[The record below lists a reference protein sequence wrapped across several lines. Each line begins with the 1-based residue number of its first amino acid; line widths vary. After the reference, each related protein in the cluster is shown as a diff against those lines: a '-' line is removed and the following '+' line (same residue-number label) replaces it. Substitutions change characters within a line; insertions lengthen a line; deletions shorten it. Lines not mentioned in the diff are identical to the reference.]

1 MSYVYPTKNIKVKPP
16 YNLTIYFGSAYYI
29 LTKEFV
35 EFTLTDARAK
45 DLLEWSRDTYS
56 PDEHYWVTLNR
67 LNDAPGATPN
77 ADWEGNI
84 RAIKWKDQEGTLHK
98 GCKGHYI
105 RDICVYG
112 LGDLQWII
120 ESPHLFANK
129 FEPATYPLVMD
140 CLERR
145 YRLKVLHQAE
155 VPIDDHWRLQQENY
169 FNMKLNV

>member
-1 MSYVYPTKNIKVKPP
+1 MLVTPESE
-16 YNLTIYFGSAYYI
+16 TIF
-29 LTKEFV
+29 
-35 EFTLTDARAK
+35 
-45 DLLEWSRDTYS
+45 
-56 PDEHYWVTLNR
+56 
-67 LNDAPGATPN
+67 LNDPLQLSAAFRYLQFVF
-77 ADWEGNI
+77 A
-84 RAIKWKDQEGTLHK
+84 
-98 GCKGHYI
+98 GHYI

-155 VPIDDHWRLQQENY
+155 VPIEDHWRFQEENY
-169 FNMKLNV
+169 FNMKLHV